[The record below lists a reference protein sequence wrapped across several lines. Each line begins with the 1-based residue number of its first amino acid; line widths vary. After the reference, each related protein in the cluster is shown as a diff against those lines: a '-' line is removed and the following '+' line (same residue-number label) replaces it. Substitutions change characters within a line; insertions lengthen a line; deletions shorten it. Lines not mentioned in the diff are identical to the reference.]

1 MLAPWA
7 RGIRRRG
14 DNLFAK
20 TNQPMINLEKLSD
33 RDLPPLK
40 PMVIRLWQLLNAP
53 NTRLQDIVEAMS
65 AEPVLCARIMAI
77 SNSPMYRGL
86 DEITSPQ
93 KALVRLG
100 LNEVKGI
107 VYYLTLADSV
117 TKNAFPASFS
127 IRRFWTHSL
136 STALLSKKLMQYY
149 PSLFPMSPEEQDGAY
164 LAGLLHD
171 IGYVVMATL
180 MPGEFTVMANI
191 WEEGGRDPLEVEE
204 KLFGVSHPLLSAKAL
219 KLWKF
224 PKNVQLAV
232 YAHHRDVVRDSPPA
246 IMLIKLADYLATKAG
261 YHFNSMFTADMKAL
275 GVPLFLLE
283 NDYQPVVEEVALKVE
298 TLVNQAFA

>member
-1 MLAPWA
+1 
-7 RGIRRRG
+7 
-14 DNLFAK
+14 
-20 TNQPMINLEKLSD
+20 MINLEKLSD

-40 PMVIRLWQLLNAP
+40 PMVLRLWQLLNAP

-77 SNSPMYRGL
+77 SNSPFYRGL

-117 TKNAFPASFS
+117 KKNAFPPSFPM
-127 IRRFWTHSL
+127 RRFWTHSL
-136 STALLSKKLMQYY
+136 STALIARQVIQYH
-149 PSLFPMSPEEQDGAY
+149 PSIFPMSPEEQDGTY

-180 MPGEFTVMANI
+180 MPGEFTTMTKV
-191 WEEGGRDPLEVEE
+191 WEQGGRDPLDVEE
-204 KLFGVSHPLLSAKAL
+204 RIFGVSHPLLSAKAL

-232 YAHHRDVVRDSPPA
+232 YAHHRTMPQDSPA
-246 IMLIKLADYLATKAG
+246 SIMLIKLADYLATKAG
-261 YHFNSMFTADMKAL
+261 YHFNPMFTADMKGL
-275 GVPLFLLE
+275 TVPLFLLE

-298 TLVNQAFA
+298 MLVNQAFA

>member
-1 MLAPWA
+1 
-7 RGIRRRG
+7 
-14 DNLFAK
+14 
-20 TNQPMINLEKLSD
+20 MINLEKLSD

-40 PMVIRLWQLLNAP
+40 PMVLRLWQLLNAP

-77 SNSPMYRGL
+77 SNSPLYRGL

-117 TKNAFPASFS
+117 KKNAFPPTFS

-136 STALLSKKLMQYY
+136 STALLARKLIQYY
-149 PSLFPMSPEEQDGAY
+149 PSLFPMSPEEQDGTY

-180 MPGEFTVMANI
+180 MPGEFTTMTKT
-191 WEEGGRDPLEVEE
+191 WEQGGRDPLEVEE
-204 KLFGVSHPLLSAKAL
+204 KIFGVSPPLLSAKAL

-224 PKNVQLAV
+224 PKNVQ
-232 YAHHRDVVRDSPPA
+232 HRAMAQDSPA
-246 IMLIKLADYLATKAG
+246 SIMLIKLADYLATKAG
-261 YHFNSMFTADMKAL
+261 YHFNPMFTADMKGL
-275 GVPLFLLE
+275 TVPLFLLE

-298 TLVNQAFA
+298 MLVAQAFA

>member
-1 MLAPWA
+1 
-7 RGIRRRG
+7 
-14 DNLFAK
+14 
-20 TNQPMINLEKLSD
+20 MINLDKLSD

-40 PMVIRLWQLLNAP
+40 PMVLRLWQLLNAP

-77 SNSPMYRGL
+77 SNSPLYRGL
-86 DEITSPQ
+86 EEITSPQ

-117 TKNAFPASFS
+117 KQNAFPPSFS

-136 STALLSKKLMQYY
+136 FAALLSKKLIQYY
-149 PSLFPMSPEEQDGAY
+149 PSLFPLTPEEQDGTY
-164 LAGLLHD
+164 LAALLHD

-180 MPGEFTVMANI
+180 MPGEFTSMTKI
-191 WEEGGRDPLEVEE
+191 WEQGGKDPVEVEE
-204 KLFGVSHPLLSAKAL
+204 KIFGVSHPLLSAKAL

-232 YAHHRDVVRDSPPA
+232 YAHHRAMAQDSPVS

-261 YHFNSMFTADMKAL
+261 YHFNPMFTADMKGL
-275 GVPLFLLE
+275 TVPLFLLE
-283 NDYQPVVEEVALKVE
+283 NDYQPVVDEVALKVE
-298 TLVNQAFA
+298 MLVSQAFG